1 MFTLG
6 RWLYVDRGEDPFMQ
20 RSCTCAQPTLL
31 VVDDDRPIRD
41 TLAELLAEDGYRV
54 LTASHGSHALDTI
67 RGEHVCMVLLDL
79 MMPTKSGWQV
89 LAELVGDPQL
99 PRVPVGV
106 ISALVTETPLGT
118 VGVLHKPLDLD
129 RLLSLV
135 HTHAGV
141 PAHV

>member
-1 MFTLG
+1 
-6 RWLYVDRGEDPFMQ
+6 MQ
-20 RSCTCAQPTLL
+20 RQCDCRTPTVLI
-31 VVDDDRPIRD
+31 VDDDRRLRETIS
-41 TLAELLAEDGYRV
+41 ELLAEDGYRV
-54 LTASHGSHALDTI
+54 LTADHGSSALDRM

-89 LAELVGDPQL
+89 LSELIGDPEL

-118 VGVLHKPLDLD
+118 VGVLQKPFDLD

-135 HTHAGV
+135 HAHAGV
-141 PAHV
+141 PVHH

>member
-1 MFTLG
+1 
-6 RWLYVDRGEDPFMQ
+6 MQ
-20 RSCTCAQPTLL
+20 RRCDCAQPTVLI
-31 VVDDDRPIRD
+31 VDDDRHLRD
-41 TLAELLAEDGYRV
+41 TISELLAEDGYRV
-54 LTASHGSHALDTI
+54 VTAEHGSRALDRM

-89 LAELVGDPQL
+89 LAELIGDPAL

-106 ISALVTETPLGT
+106 ISALVTETPIGT
-118 VGVLHKPLDLD
+118 VGVLRKPFDLD

-141 PAHV
+141 PAHH

>member
-1 MFTLG
+1 
-6 RWLYVDRGEDPFMQ
+6 MQ
-20 RSCTCAQPTLL
+20 RTCACLTPTLL
-31 VVDDDRPIRD
+31 VVDDDRHIRE

-54 LTASHGSHALDTI
+54 VTAEHGARAVERM
-67 RGEHVCMVLLDL
+67 RGEHICMVLLDL

-89 LAELVGDPQL
+89 LAELIGDPQL

-129 RLLSLV
+129 QLLSLV

-141 PAHV
+141 PPAHH

>member
-1 MFTLG
+1 
-6 RWLYVDRGEDPFMQ
+6 MQ
-20 RSCTCAQPTLL
+20 RQCTCETPTVLI
-31 VVDDDRPIRD
+31 VDDDHRLRETIS
-41 TLAELLAEDGYRV
+41 ELLAEDGYRV
-54 LTASHGSHALDTI
+54 LTADHGAKALDRM

-89 LAELVGDPQL
+89 LAELVENPAL

-118 VGVLHKPLDLD
+118 VGVLHKPFDLD

-135 HTHAGV
+135 HAHAGV
-141 PAHV
+141 PAHH

>member
-1 MFTLG
+1 MH
-6 RWLYVDRGEDPFMQ
+6 R
-20 RSCTCAQPTLL
+20 TCDCQTPTLL
-31 VVDDDRPIRD
+31 VVDDDRHIRE
-41 TLAELLAEDGYRV
+41 TLAELLSEDGYRV
-54 LTASHGSHALDTI
+54 VTAEHGARAVERM
-67 RGEHVCMVLLDL
+67 RGEHICMVLLDL

-89 LAELVGDPQL
+89 LAELIGDPHL

-129 RLLSLV
+129 QLLSLV

-141 PAHV
+141 PAHH

>member
-1 MFTLG
+1 
-6 RWLYVDRGEDPFMQ
+6 MQ
-20 RSCTCAQPTLL
+20 RRCDCKTPTVLI
-31 VVDDDRPIRD
+31 VDDDRHLRETI
-41 TLAELLAEDGYRV
+41 AELLSEDGYRV
-54 LTASHGSHALDTI
+54 VTAEHGSRALERMQD
-67 RGEHVCMVLLDL
+67 EHVCMVLLDL

-89 LAELVGDPQL
+89 LAELLGDPAL

-118 VGVLHKPLDLD
+118 VGVLHKPFDLD

-141 PAHV
+141 PAH

>member
-1 MFTLG
+1 MH
-6 RWLYVDRGEDPFMQ
+6 RA
-20 RSCTCAQPTLL
+20 CTCPTPTLL
-31 VVDDDRPIRD
+31 VVDDDRHIRE

-54 LTASHGSHALDTI
+54 ITAEHGA
-67 RGEHVCMVLLDL
+67 RAVERMRAEHICMVLLDL
-79 MMPTKSGWQV
+79 MMPTRSGWQV
-89 LAELVGDPQL
+89 LAELIGDPQL

-129 RLLSLV
+129 SLLTLV

-141 PAHV
+141 PVHP

>member
-1 MFTLG
+1 
-6 RWLYVDRGEDPFMQ
+6 MQ
-20 RSCTCAQPTLL
+20 RQCDCPTPTVLI
-31 VVDDDRPIRD
+31 VDDDRRLRETIS
-41 TLAELLAEDGYRV
+41 ELLAEDGYRV
-54 LTASHGSHALDTI
+54 LTADHGTNALDRM

-89 LAELVGDPQL
+89 LAELLDNPQL

-118 VGVLHKPLDLD
+118 VGVLHKPFDLD

-135 HTHAGV
+135 HAHAGV
-141 PAHV
+141 PVHSH

>member
-1 MFTLG
+1 
-6 RWLYVDRGEDPFMQ
+6 MQ
-20 RSCTCAQPTLL
+20 RSCSCATPTLL
-31 VVDDDRPIRD
+31 VVDDDRHIRE

-54 LTASHGSHALDTI
+54 LTASHGTGALDAM
-67 RGEHVCMVLLDL
+67 RDGHVCMVLLDL

-89 LAELVGDPQL
+89 LAELVGDPAL

-141 PAHV
+141 PAHA

>member
-1 MFTLG
+1 
-6 RWLYVDRGEDPFMQ
+6 MQ
-20 RSCTCAQPTLL
+20 RTCNCATPTLL
-31 VVDDDRPIRD
+31 VVDDDRHIRE
-41 TLAELLAEDGYRV
+41 TLAELLSEDGYHV
-54 LTASHGSHALDTI
+54 FTAEHGARALQRM
-67 RGEHVCMVLLDL
+67 RGEHICMVLLDL

-89 LAELVGDPQL
+89 LAELIGDPQL

-129 RLLSLV
+129 SLLKLV

-141 PAHV
+141 PAHH

>member
-1 MFTLG
+1 
-6 RWLYVDRGEDPFMQ
+6 MQ
-20 RSCTCAQPTLL
+20 RACGCATPTLL
-31 VVDDDRPIRD
+31 VVDDDRHLRD

-54 LTASHGSHALDTI
+54 LTAGHGAEALATM
-67 RGEHVCMVLLDL
+67 RGKHVCMVLLDL
-79 MMPTKSGWQV
+79 MMPSKSGWQV
-89 LAELVGDPQL
+89 LAELIGDPAM

-129 RLLSLV
+129 RLLMLV

-141 PAHV
+141 PTHA